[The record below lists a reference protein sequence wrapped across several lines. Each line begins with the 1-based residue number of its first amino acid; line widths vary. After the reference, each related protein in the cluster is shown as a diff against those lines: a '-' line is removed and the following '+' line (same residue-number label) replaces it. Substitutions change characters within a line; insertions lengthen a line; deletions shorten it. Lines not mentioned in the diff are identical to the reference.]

1 MTVQEL
7 AEALSSR
14 IEGGEDLSREITGG
28 YCGDLL
34 SWVMGRAK
42 SGDAWITIMGNI
54 NSIAVATLADVACIV
69 LAENA
74 PLEEDALLRAKQ
86 QDIPI
91 LRSEL
96 PAYEIACRLFQALPV

>member
-1 MTVQEL
+1 M
-7 AEALSSR
+7 
-14 IEGGEDLSREITGG
+14 
-28 YCGDLL
+28 
-34 SWVMGRAK
+34 MGRAK

-96 PAYEIACRLFQALPV
+96 PAYEIAYRLFQALPV